1 MSARDYTIDELA
13 NYLHVTPQQVVK
25 MASRDQLPGRRI
37 NGQWKFSHS
46 DIHHWFED
54 RIGESKAADLP
65 HYDKLLRKADKHVD
79 VLQWDELFVPEAI
92 AKPLTART
100 RNSVIRDMCSLA
112 ARTGYLWDESEMR
125 DAVAARE
132 NLHPTALESG
142 VAMLH
147 PRRPRGAIL
156 SQSLIAVGISDQSL
170 PFGNLSG
177 HLTDVF
183 FLICST
189 DDAVHLRILAK
200 LSRLVSD
207 LEWLSGLRSCDSPA
221 EVFQHLRA
229 SEERLSLNE
238 LYN

>member
-25 MASRDQLPGRRI
+25 MASREQLPGRRI
-37 NGQWKFSHS
+37 NGQWRFSQA
-46 DIHHWFED
+46 DIHHWVED
-54 RIGESKAADLP
+54 RIGESSAAELP
-65 HYDKLLRKADKHVD
+65 HYDKLLRKAAAQAE
-79 VLQWDELFVPEAI
+79 LIGWDELFLPEAI
-92 AKPLTART
+92 AKPLKSRT
-100 RNSVIRDMCSLA
+100 RNSVIRDMCALA
-112 ARTGYLWDESEMR
+112 AGTGLLWDEAEMR

-132 NLHPTALESG
+132 SLHPTALESG

-147 PRRPRGAIL
+147 PRRPRGSIL
-156 SQSLIAVGISDQSL
+156 AQPFIAVGISSQPI
-170 PFGNLSG
+170 PFGNVAG

-207 LEWLSGLRSCDSPA
+207 SQWLQ
-221 EVFQHLRA
+221 ELRA
-229 SEERLSLNE
+229 SDSAKDVLQHLLASEEKLALTE
-238 LYN
+238 QYH